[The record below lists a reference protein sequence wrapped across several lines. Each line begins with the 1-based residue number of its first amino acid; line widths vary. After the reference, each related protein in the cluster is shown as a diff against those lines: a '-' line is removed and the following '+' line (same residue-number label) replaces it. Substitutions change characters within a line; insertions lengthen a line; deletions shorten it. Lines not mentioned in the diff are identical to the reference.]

1 MNPLLVPAFSMGL
14 FGSIHCVTMCGS
26 ASSVLCGKRGSNS
39 LAFNAGRILGYATLG
54 LAAGAVGSW
63 TVGHGIDGLRFAFRA
78 LAATTMLMVGL
89 HLAGLPSF
97 IRLFESA
104 GGPLWRRVAPIA
116 AKLVPLRTA
125 WHALAAGALWALM
138 PCGLLYAALATS
150 ASAYSAVDGATTML
164 AFAAGTLPMMLGIGA
179 VASRVAQQL
188 RKGWVRRA
196 AGALVLAFGV
206 WSTAGV
212 ATQAGLFS
220 FGIASCPHH

>member
-26 ASSVLCGKRGSNS
+26 ASSVLCAKKGSNS
-39 LAFNAGRILGYATLG
+39 LAFNAGRVLGYVGLG
-54 LAAGAVGSW
+54 FAAGAVGSW
-63 TVGHGIDGLRFAFRA
+63 TVGHGIDDLRFAFRA

-104 GGPLWRRVAPIA
+104 GGPIWRRVAPLA
-116 AKLVPLRTA
+116 ARLVPLRTP
-125 WHALAAGALWALM
+125 WHALAAGALWSLM

-150 ASAYSAVDGATTML
+150 ASAYSAVDGATTMG
-164 AFAAGTLPMMLGIGA
+164 AFAAGTLPMMLGVGA
-179 VASRVAQQL
+179 LASRVTGQL
-188 RKGWVRRA
+188 QKGWVRRA

-206 WSTAGV
+206 WSSAGV
-212 ATQAGLFS
+212 ASQAGILS
-220 FGIASCPHH
+220 FGAASCPHH